1 MTVVGLGPAGV
12 ELVPGATLDAIRGA
26 ARCLVRTARHPSAVV
41 VDDVATGPV
50 EALDRLYDEAV
61 TFDDVYAAIVEEVVA
76 AATAR
81 GRPTGMSSTPCP
93 ARPSWPNARWCCC
106 GPIPACRS
114 TSSPRSRSSTWPGS
128 ASGSTPST
136 PACGIVDGT
145 DFAIEAAG
153 ERGPLL
159 VAQCH
164 SPAVLGAIKL
174 AADDASGADP
184 GRRAVL
190 LHHLGLPDER
200 VVDVPWADIDRTLDA
215 DHLTALWVPRLA
227 APVAAEL
234 VGLEELVRTL
244 RAKCP
249 WDQRQT
255 HGSLARHLLEEA
267 YEALDAIEVVAAAD
281 PDVGPRDVDHLE
293 EELGDL
299 LFQVYF
305 HALLATE
312 EGHFTLADVAR
323 TLHDKLVSRHP
334 HVFGDAEAHT
344 PEDVAARWEVLK
356 KAEKGRA
363 SVTDGIPRSLPALAL
378 VAKLQRKAESLGMAT
393 GSLGDRRRQ
402 IAAGLE
408 AFGPAQPGHAG
419 GAGAPS
425 EASGETLEA
434 SAQTVEALGEM
445 LFAVADAARRLG
457 VDPETALRRYAGG
470 FRRRIEA
477 AETPPRP
484 VAPGLRSRPGHPC
497 SRGCGTKNRGGNRP
511 RRTRCRRGAAPPP
524 AGASASNFYNTYN
537 RDNSEQ

>member
-1 MTVVGLGPAGV
+1 MPVAPRPPAAGGPGPEHGGERRGSVTVVGLGPGGV
-12 ELVPGATLDAIRGA
+12 ELVSTATLDAIRGA

-76 AATAR
+76 ATALAGR
-81 GRPTGMSSTPCP
+81 GYVVY
-93 ARPSWPNARWCCC
+93 AV
-106 GPIPACRS
+106 
-114 TSSPRSRSSTWPGS
+114 PGS
-128 ASGSTPST
+128 PLVAERSVVLLRADPRVSVDVV
-136 PACGIVDGT
+136 PALSFLDLAWQRLGVDPVDAGVRIVDGT
-145 DFAIEAAG
+145 DFAAAAAG

-164 SPAVLGAIKL
+164 SQAVLGAIKL

-190 LHHLGLPDER
+190 LHHLGLPDEQ

-267 YEALDAIEVVAAAD
+267 YEALDAIEVVATAG

-323 TLHDKLVSRHP
+323 TLHDKLVRRHP

-344 PEDVAARWEVLK
+344 PEDVAARWEILK
-356 KAEKGRA
+356 KDEKGRA

-393 GSLGDRRRQ
+393 GSLDDRRRQ

-408 AFGPAQPGHAG
+408 AFGPPGPGDSG
-419 GAGAPS
+419 GVGAFS
-425 EASGETLEA
+425 EASGETLGA

-457 VDPETALRRYAGG
+457 VDPETALRSYAGG

-477 AETPPRP
+477 AETSPHRSPP
-484 VAPGLRSRPGHPC
+484 G
-497 SRGCGTKNRGGNRP
+497 
-511 RRTRCRRGAAPPP
+511 
-524 AGASASNFYNTYN
+524 
-537 RDNSEQ
+537 